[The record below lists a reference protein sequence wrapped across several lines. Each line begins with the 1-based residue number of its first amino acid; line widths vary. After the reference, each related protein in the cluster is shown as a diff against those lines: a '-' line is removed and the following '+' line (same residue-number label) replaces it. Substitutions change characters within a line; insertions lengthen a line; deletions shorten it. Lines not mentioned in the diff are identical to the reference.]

1 MIKNANKKDIEETNC
16 SLDITKS
23 IRKIGVRLSLDN
35 SICALNLTDEN
46 GDDIYDVEWE
56 NFDLGRQWKV
66 QNVPAGHEIIGLA
79 VNTKND
85 ENNITRIGFICL
97 KK

>member
-66 QNVPAGHEIIGLA
+66 
-79 VNTKND
+79 
-85 ENNITRIGFICL
+85 
-97 KK
+97 